1 MNVFQKAVLRQQQ
14 NLDKRAQEIEG
25 DIQASDIA
33 QGTTGTL
40 PNFGEGLSLPE
51 TFWGGFSGTVNDA
64 ASGLARTAYQALDPN
79 SDWHTQSKLND
90 TQESLANK
98 LSAQQQ
104 ISNRLAQLQAQKT
117 NATSYEAL
125 RNIQREEDYLRGQQQ
140 IHALTP
146 EEVASNQGGVVEDAL
161 KKNQEFRN
169 GSYDFWTYRGES
181 ARDMFENK
189 RSAQMSAATNAA
201 DLAELNR
208 PVNWW
213 DATKVGIKNM
223 DATQAANL
231 FGGTAP
237 FLVGGVPGGVMIF
250 GDAARVYHEGTD
262 YQREHNNEDK
272 SGYAPIKQQ
281 FLTRGQE
288 AQAAGSA
295 LGYALLNKL
304 EASTALGLLKKGEN
318 AFTRAVTNTAS
329 KAVSKVP
336 YVGSDLGKGLT
347 GIVGLAAASAGLEGV
362 VEGAQTALEQTAQN
376 RPIDAQE
383 IGESI
388 AGGLIMGGGF
398 AGTGAAAKGI
408 KEADNYA
415 KERAAITNP
424 KSAEEMQKTYDNM
437 VKPLGKD
444 GNPNPNYSPDSFI
457 REYQDNPHFTQEIAA
472 NAYKRALKDSEET
485 DSIAKGLEE
494 EYEQLSKKERTP
506 EEEER
511 FQLVK
516 AVKEEARKEADRSK
530 SIFESTE
537 NELSRYAKKTNWDIS
552 SLVQKPLSETFTDAD
567 LQEMTSDEA
576 KSVQE
581 RTEALRQQREALKTA
596 PQEER
601 SAIQESIDK
610 LSSGLKET
618 RREFEAKPKDED
630 FTARELESFTDED
643 KQTLASIRQNQ
654 DKEEAGIELAKFKAS
669 KGKATFTEEQLKEF
683 KPQQRDFIKQAEDV
697 LKSEADPEAY
707 RKAYKVL
714 QKAKQGYKANE
725 TLKAFEESPR
735 SISRAE
741 IEEALKS
748 PSLTQEQRER
758 LSMARHLKH
767 TKEFLQGRNGT
778 QVNKEIMFGERIN
791 GRRSWGIEDYLNNM
805 IDAIAHKDIKRRQE
819 IVSQATKFFN
829 SHKEKLHKFT
839 QAIQEATASNKTIEV
854 KHNNKTY
861 KIHANSGSL
870 INAVKHEVSSLSYM
884 MGALKG
890 KATKPTEE
898 KQQQKPETKTDKGN
912 PYNNPYMWDKLDN
925 WIKLAQQ
932 TFKKTTDKPVDLV
945 EDSNRVPYSPWIRKI
960 TDSKKRAAAIQF
972 DRNTLSKWWNIHNAL
987 DANKDLG
994 IYKNLLTKPATHS
1007 IMFGSSF
1014 DLNANQDMHNVDLFT
1029 RIRLLEGRRVN
1040 KNLNGQKYTNQDV
1053 VSVWVDTPTNI
1064 SNHNSTKLEVSRIW
1078 DEINAAIKAG
1088 AILRIPQL
1096 AEKGNAFENLRRNS
1110 HEIQRY
1116 ILSKGYTQ
1124 VAHGVFALK
1133 EANTEPEIE
1142 IAEPKKEVKPEV
1154 QTKVEPKKETNTQ
1167 PEVEIDIPT
1176 VETKPEVETNI
1187 EEYKEKLLSKDKLSL
1202 EELTSMAKEVFNKE
1216 GKVSILVGGNSSLGS
1231 IIKRTD
1237 AYSNNSRAELVRQWI
1252 HNLLGL
1258 SKDTFKPEEAVT
1270 LEGNVF
1276 TLSIPTKNIPA
1287 QEVTQEIEIDV
1298 SPKPREKKTLEDVVT
1313 PEVNKEVTPKVEA
1326 DTSLEGIDAVYAH
1339 YKGKLKDGLVSE
1351 ADVNVYS
1358 PKATEAITTEPKPQ
1372 EFKSEVMERKPHTEK
1387 ALATISDFFKRVI
1400 TPKSIAFLNAMSG
1413 LDNAQDQLNSVNAY
1427 INLRNYISASL
1438 TDHKGESI
1446 IHTRDARINELMGN
1460 ENFTDALTY
1469 SLYSWLNR
1477 NSSVGFTTKQL
1488 TSMYGFQKGSRVN
1501 GEWHKLINEAGHNSA
1516 YMFDD
1521 LGSTVFKVL
1530 DIVPK
1535 KNWTEGDYK
1544 TLVQHV
1550 GMLALHLASN
1560 PPEGFQPVLK
1570 TTKVNAWEEFKLRAP
1585 MMSDES
1591 LLKNLEYFGIDLPR
1605 EVSKF
1610 GMLETINSVLTP
1622 PKNGLIKTTFVK
1634 ANTEVDKGTMR
1645 GQPLVMDIVVSNRQ
1659 IKGKSVLTQIF
1670 EGTDNDREPAL
1681 EPEKVKESIKRT
1693 FQKVS
1698 PEQKKLLGEV
1708 AKQEWNLNQSNI
1720 EALRKAAED
1729 GSLELLLG
1737 LPTEEYI
1744 DSLHPDLQ
1752 EEERALKNQKLDAVE
1767 KTLAWAEGQG
1777 EDTFYMTPVVW
1788 QNYRWGYKSNIFNP
1802 QQKLLDRILGGVS
1815 SHRVTMPTVGLE
1827 ELSKKDLDPKDMPLE
1842 AHWWMAIAEG
1852 AEGIHEKVDIN
1863 GEYLSSARTT
1873 DKVKVN
1879 DYLKWLLAYTKT
1891 DTYKEGIAEAKKWIQ
1906 GKPTDYTK
1914 IKALLDDFGTD
1925 ELSIGSVLELARY
1938 EMREGNTFT
1947 TQISRGSDGINN
1959 GVAITSTL
1967 QATTTRKRLEA
1978 VGLLYSDKSVQQYRS
1993 EGNPDVY
2000 EETAEDILAIHQEIK
2015 KNNEFVRALEE
2026 HLNKFNKKFGQRK
2039 ETKKALIPV
2048 NYGSAIKAAV
2058 IASSGTVLDQIK
2070 EMYYKN
2076 YKKPEVREELQN
2088 LVRSLQDFLNKS
2100 ISNISKIPSLKGEER
2115 LKAYEEN
2122 ADVLI
2127 ALNNYML
2134 TVGLNPKSGRVSF
2147 DGTNKEI
2154 TDAIKA
2160 YRKQNETELD
2170 ALDSTWKATIRNAH
2184 KLSQNLKDI
2193 TVTEENTSWHF
2204 GRAVDNLSGLVFGLA
2219 TEKGVTKQYG
2229 EFIQHRDMLNAT
2241 ENTAFDLFERVRDA
2255 YLESIGKQNWYELT
2269 YEEQEEAWKELKQY
2283 SPVVDNIMAKGNV
2296 DHGIFLTKVQRA
2308 ADTFKPTTLAMT
2320 TRETDKNQ
2328 SKSYSSNVLVDKL
2341 TKPGVRAGALIIQ
2354 GLDGTVASKVVAAFD
2369 AFHAHDSQSF
2379 ALNKYVEGTLRQNEE
2394 LYKIFRDYNYNLEV
2408 MKAYI
2413 RVWKGLKKY
2422 VPTDTNVAT
2431 PLVEVG
2437 YKKYT
2442 ELTKLLKTAVEH
2454 DLTKYEL
2461 LKEMVYVSNYAGE
2474 GGQYKITD
2482 KEVAELTKRQDETL
2496 AQYKAMLAEL
2506 EEPIEQKPKEEEP
2519 TRVTVVIDPS
2529 GLGVTVNEGSFKE
2542 SIKSVL
2548 KQSKPTANDLYKA
2561 FISATSDNSLLAS
2574 LQDISFDD
2582 IPVKRGDR
2590 TYYDRPTNTITLA
2603 NDWKPKAVAR
2613 MLAHIVYSRVSA
2625 VARAN
2630 PTKYKRAAEAI
2641 RDLHVT
2647 AKAFANYFNSNRVD
2661 TKIFDAI
2668 RKDLDIKDSNE
2679 SLIRELYDIFNRA
2692 MVEDFLVSERFR
2704 RMLKHIPV
2712 ETGEKTLLG
2721 KVWNAL
2727 IKVFSAKPKAEN
2739 LLKYVA
2745 NEVATTLELG
2755 INRDTNYRELLEE
2768 AYRANN
2774 SYVHQTVG
2782 FGSSLGLDAFMS
2794 DVVKQ
2799 NKSEMDIREV
2809 LAIADKHIKDEDD
2822 RRVYNFIKDY
2832 YSRTTKK
2839 LPVDILRGFRNE
2851 TNERDYERVTSR
2863 IKGSLSNHY
2872 NPNHIYLET
2881 ATGSLPATLEIFLH
2895 EAVHSITTELGE
2907 LNKISTDLENNPD
2920 AFGVLAE
2927 GENIDDYEEYI
2938 RNYSDYIHFEN
2949 AYDQR
2954 KELPTVVLT
2963 NPIVRAEAKKI
2974 KYGNVS
2980 LYEAVALATKAAYQ
2994 NYLTQENDNAIPP
3007 WVTEQIPDDLSSF
3020 ELSNQDIDINLNADP
3035 EKVTKAASKTS
3046 SKHIWNANAAPPENT
3061 KFSPTAI
3068 FDALATKE
3076 DEHLRTTFS
3085 KFINPLLG
3093 SVDPVLVTGKELG
3106 EVFYQNILDGTA
3118 EVTLD
3123 AAAAGFELTDAQA
3136 YVYEVIVSTL
3146 ERVTDEIADSPSYRQ
3161 LRKAYDQAKAR
3172 VRPEDFHKGD
3182 WNQATKEEK
3191 DLARTKYNYVF
3202 NPPLSSTKKSD
3213 FISRFLALGLTNK
3226 ELGQIF
3232 DFVPENQAE
3241 GVLGRVE
3248 QLFEG
3253 VLEFVLDRGAGINGR
3268 DTIKQRLNTLS
3279 ETLAKTYLKNQD
3291 LLHEKRGVYDSLVQ
3305 GLDSLNKT
3313 VSSRLNGYRQNKLSK
3328 ALGAIWQIPTLIRV
3342 NVDQFNPHKPIGEL
3356 REAWN
3361 EINGT
3366 LQNEENIS
3374 INDLFNATKSI
3385 ERQRE
3390 ETAESID
3397 KEVTSLWTKDL
3408 TKQDH
3413 KAITSVVLRSDL
3425 QSLLAN
3431 HGERTIQ
3438 EYIFDPN
3445 KRQTAIEKLEQKIAA
3460 SPYGNEYLVRA
3471 KMLAYYMQTGIADVG
3486 LAKNALAIAERA
3498 GIQQTQTTQEM
3509 VDAIDQVTTLY
3520 SLNYIKQEQID
3531 LMKELNDNNQI
3542 IKLAQLHEKYV
3553 RLGYAEFDTNPY
3565 SENKGY
3571 MPSIVNQYKD
3581 IIAIN
3586 PKDEATYE
3594 RWGYMKIADLKQSP
3608 WDNTEPRIL
3617 MLSNNTGKQRYVS
3630 GAFFLNQ
3637 SARKG
3642 SVFADTS
3649 DKGKLTKVVNEVKKD
3664 TRTKLATPFGLYDP
3678 RKQERAAT
3686 VTYDNNGDI
3695 VSVGYEMAHHVQD
3708 VYLDRNNDPA
3718 KLMAMYSSQLS
3729 VKQAMRRQNEDIVD
3743 YLKKEYEEA
3752 PKSDKNRYVFVG
3764 KTAGHKRAQEYWASL
3779 PKETKDYIGEDGIWI
3794 RNDVLN
3800 TLMGFSKINLIDA
3813 FRKQAEKD
3821 NLMGRVVADFL
3832 STATGQRVTA
3842 VAADLL
3848 NVWYELIKQ
3857 LKDFVV
3863 IRTGL
3868 VLVGNIT
3875 SNIVLSLVNRTDP
3888 IRLAKDTSTA
3898 WRYAKQYQMHRKELN
3913 QLKVWQA
3920 TGQYNRQMLSR
3931 IAELEDA
3938 IHRNP
3943 LYEFIKAGMMPT
3955 MVMDTSTKED
3965 LYEYQPKYIEWLNN
3979 KWGKVPT
3986 PVRKAAE
3993 FMTVARGTTLHNVL
4007 LDATQLSDF
4016 VFRYAVYQQEIR
4028 KGTSKEAAMKK
4039 ARDMFINFDLPTSR
4053 TLQLLNDSGLWMYTK
4068 FFLRIQKVLHDQIRN
4083 NPVSFFAVP
4092 MVTSL
4097 LGLPGLIPV
4106 LMLHRILSG
4115 YGFFNI
4121 PINDVLTMLSLALP
4135 MRLVGF

>member
-25 DIQASDIA
+25 DIQASDLA

-40 PNFGEGLSLPE
+40 PNFGEGLSIPE
-51 TFWGGFSGTVNDA
+51 TFWGGFAGTVNDA
-64 ASGLARTAYQALDPN
+64 ASGLARTGYQLVDTN
-79 SDWHTQSKLND
+79 SDWNTQRKLDD

-104 ISNRLAQLQAQKT
+104 ISNRLSQLQARKN
-117 NATSYEAL
+117 NATSYEQL

-140 IHALTP
+140 INAVTP
-146 EEVASNQGGVVEDAL
+146 EEVASNQSGVVEDAL
-161 KKNQEFRN
+161 RKNQEFRN

-189 RSAQMSAATNAA
+189 RSAQMSAGTNAA

-208 PVNWW
+208 PVTWW

-237 FLVGGVPGGVMIF
+237 FLVGGGAGGAVML

-262 YQREHNNEDK
+262 YQRNHNNEDN

-281 FLTRGQE
+281 FLTREQE
-288 AQAAGSA
+288 AKAAGSA

-318 AFTRAVTNTAS
+318 AFTRAVTNAAT

-336 YVGSDLGKGLT
+336 YVGSELGRGLT
-347 GIVGLAAASAGLEGV
+347 GIAGHAAASAGLEGA

-376 RPIDAQE
+376 RPLDAQE

-388 AGGLIMGGGF
+388 AGGLVMGGGF
-398 AGTGAAAKGI
+398 AGAGAVAKGTN
-408 KEADNYA
+408 EANKYA
-415 KERAAITNP
+415 QERASIANP
-424 KSAEEMQKTYDNM
+424 KSPEDMQKTYNEM

-444 GNPNPNYSPDSFI
+444 GNPNPNYSPDTFI

-472 NAYKRALKDSEET
+472 NAYKRALKDAEET
-485 DSIAKGLEE
+485 DAIAKGLEE
-494 EYEQLSKKERTP
+494 EYEQLSKKERSP

-516 AVKEEARKEADRSK
+516 ETKEDARNEADRSK

-537 NELSRYAKKTNWDIS
+537 DELKRYAKKSDWDIS
-552 SLVQKPLSETFTDAD
+552 SLVQKPLSETFTDAE
-567 LQEMTSDEA
+567 LQEMTSAEA
-576 KSVQE
+576 QSVQE
-581 RTEALRQQREALKTA
+581 RTEALKQQREALKTT
-596 PQEER
+596 PEEEK
-601 SAIQESIDK
+601 ATIQESIDT
-610 LSSGLKET
+610 LVSSLKET
-618 RREFEAKPKDED
+618 RKEFEAKPKDED
-630 FTARELESFTDED
+630 FTARELENFTDED
-643 KQTLASIRQNQ
+643 RQTLASIRQNQ
-654 DKEEAGIELAKFKAS
+654 QGENKEQANIELAKFKAS
-669 KGKATFTEEQLKEF
+669 KGKTTFTEEQLKEF

-697 LKSEADPEAY
+697 LKSEVDPGAY
-707 RKAYKVL
+707 RKAYQVL
-714 QKAKQGYKANE
+714 QKAKQGFKANE
-725 TLKAFEESPR
+725 TLKAFEESPK

-748 PSLTQEQRER
+748 PSLNQEQRER

-767 TKEFLQGRNGT
+767 TQEFLEGRNGT
-778 QVNKEIMFGERIN
+778 QVNKEIMFGERIK
-791 GRRSWGIEDYLNNM
+791 GRLSWGIKDYLDNM
-805 IDAIAHKDIKRRQE
+805 LDAIAHKKTDRQQE
-819 IVSQATKFFN
+819 IIAQATKFFN
-829 SHKEKLHKFT
+829 SHREKLDKF
-839 QAIQEATASNKTIEV
+839 QRARQEAVASNKAVEV
-854 KHNNKTY
+854 KHNGKVY
-861 KIHANSGSL
+861 SIHANSGSL
-870 INAVKHEVSSLSYM
+870 ISAVKQEVSSLSYM
-884 MGALKG
+884 MDALRG

-898 KQQQKPETKTDKGN
+898 KQQQQQRKPETKTN
-912 PYNNPYMWDKLDN
+912 PYNDPYMWDKLDN

-932 TFKKTTDKPVDLV
+932 TFKKTSDKPADLV
-945 EDSNRVPYSPWIRKI
+945 EDSNRVPYSPWIKRI
-960 TDSKKRAAAIQF
+960 TDKAKRAAAIQY

-994 IYKNLLTKPATHS
+994 IYKNLLSKPATHS
-1007 IMFGSSF
+1007 IMFGTS
-1014 DLNANQDMHNVDLFT
+1014 LNLKSQLDMHNVDLFT
-1029 RIRLLEGRRVN
+1029 RIRLLEGRRTN
-1040 KNLNGQKYTNQDV
+1040 KHLNGQKYSNQDV

-1064 SNHNSTKLEVSRIW
+1064 SNHNSTKLEISRIW

-1110 HEIQRY
+1110 HEIQKY
-1116 ILSKGYTQ
+1116 ILSRGYEQ
-1124 VAHGVFALK
+1124 IAHGIFALK
-1133 EANTEPEIE
+1133 EATTEPEIE
-1142 IAEPKKEVKPEV
+1142 IETQTKPEIKTEE
-1154 QTKVEPKKETNTQ
+1154 QTKPEPKKETPKVEAE
-1167 PEVEIDIPT
+1167 PEVEI
-1176 VETKPEVETNI
+1176 ETKPEPEVKTNI
-1187 EEYKEKLLSKDKLSL
+1187 EEYKDKLLSKDKLPL

-1216 GKVSILVGGNSSLGS
+1216 GKVSIYVEGNSSLGS
-1231 IIKRTD
+1231 IIKKQD
-1237 AYSNNSRAELVRQWI
+1237 AYTKSPRAELVRQWV

-1258 SKDTFKPEEAVT
+1258 SEDAINANEAAT
-1270 LEGNVF
+1270 QEGRVF
-1276 TLSIPTKNIPA
+1276 TLVMPTKVEQEVEIDIPTN
-1287 QEVTQEIEIDV
+1287 T
-1298 SPKPREKKTLEDVVT
+1298 KPIEKKTLEDVATPKEVIK
-1313 PEVNKEVTPKVEA
+1313 PEVEVS
-1326 DTSLEGIDAVYAH
+1326 TSVAGIGAVYAH
-1339 YKGKLKDGLVSE
+1339 YKGKLKDGLVNE

-1372 EFKSEVMERKPHTEK
+1372 EFKSEVMERKPNTEK

-1400 TPKSIAFLNAMSG
+1400 EPKNVEFLNAMSG
-1413 LDNAQDQLNSVNAY
+1413 LDKAQEQLNSINAY
-1427 INLRNYISASL
+1427 INLRNYIDASL
-1438 TDHKGESI
+1438 KDHRGESI
-1446 IHTRDARINELMGN
+1446 IHTKDARINELMGN

-1469 SLYSWLNR
+1469 SLYSWLTR
-1477 NSSVGFTTKQL
+1477 NSSVGFTSKQL
-1488 TSMYGFQKGSRVN
+1488 ASMYGFQKGTRIN
-1501 GEWHKLINEAGHNSA
+1501 GDWQALLNEVGHNSA
-1516 YMFDD
+1516 YMFDE
-1521 LGSTVFKVL
+1521 LGSNVFKVL

-1535 KNWTEGDYK
+1535 KNWSEGEYK

-1570 TTKVNAWEEFKLRAP
+1570 ISRVNAWEEFKLRAP

-1591 LLKNLEYFGIDLPR
+1591 LYKNLEYFGIELPKELSKYDLLD
-1605 EVSKF
+1605 VV
-1610 GMLETINSVLTP
+1610 NSTLTP
-1622 PKNGLIKTTFVK
+1622 PKNGLIKSTFVK
-1634 ANTEVDKGTMR
+1634 ANTEVVKGNMR

-1659 IKGKSVLTQIF
+1659 TKGKSVLTQIF
-1670 EGTDNDREPAL
+1670 EGNDNDREPAL
-1681 EPEKVKESIKRT
+1681 QPEKVKESIKRT

-1698 PEQKKLLGEV
+1698 PEQKKLLEEV
-1708 AKQEWNLNQSNI
+1708 AKQEWNLNKSNV
-1720 EALRKAAED
+1720 EALRKATKD

-1737 LPTEEYI
+1737 LPTEDYI

-1788 QNYRWGYKSNIFNP
+1788 QNYRWGYKSNVFNP

-1815 SHRVTMPTVGLE
+1815 SHKVTMPTVGLE
-1827 ELSKKDLDPKDMPLE
+1827 ELTKQDLDPKNMPLE

-1863 GEYLSSARTT
+1863 GDYLPSARTT

-1891 DTYKEGIAEAKKWIQ
+1891 NTYKEGIAEAKKWVQ
-1906 GKPTDYTK
+1906 GKSTDYTK

-1938 EMREGNTFT
+1938 ELREGNTFT

-1967 QATTTRKRLEA
+1967 QATTTKQRLEA

-2000 EETAEDILAIHQEIK
+2000 EETAEDILAIHQKIK
-2015 KNNEFVRALEE
+2015 EDNEFVRALEE
-2026 HLNKFNKKFGQRK
+2026 HLAKFNKKFGQRK

-2076 YKKPEVREELQN
+2076 YKDPEVRQELQQ

-2100 ISNISKIPSLKGEER
+2100 ISTVKNIPNLKGEER
-2115 LKAYEEN
+2115 LRAYEEN

-2127 ALNNYML
+2127 ALNNYMA
-2134 TVGLNPKSGRVSF
+2134 TIGLINKKNRVIVE
-2147 DGTNKEI
+2147 GTNKEI

-2160 YRKQNETELD
+2160 YRGKDQTELD
-2170 ALDSTWKATIRNAH
+2170 VLDSTWKATIKNAF
-2184 KLSQNLKDI
+2184 KLEQDLKKI

-2204 GRAVDNLSGLVFGLA
+2204 DRAVDNLSGLVFGLA
-2219 TEKGVTKQYG
+2219 TEKGVSKQYG
-2229 EFIQHRDMLNAT
+2229 EFIEHRDLLNAT

-2269 YEEQEEAWKELKQY
+2269 YEEQENAWKELKQY
-2283 SPVVDNIMAKGNV
+2283 APVVDNIMAKGNV
-2296 DHGIFLTKVQRA
+2296 DHGIFLTKVQKA
-2308 ADTFKPTTLAMT
+2308 ADTFKPTTLAMST
-2320 TRETDKNQ
+2320 KETDKTQ
-2328 SKSYSSNVLVDKL
+2328 SRSYTSNVLVDKL

-2379 ALNKYVEGTLRQNEE
+2379 ALNKYVEGTLKQNEE
-2394 LYKIFRDYNYNLEV
+2394 LYKVFRDYNYNLEV
-2408 MKAYI
+2408 MSAYM

-2422 VPTDTNVAT
+2422 LPEDSNVT
-2431 PLVEVG
+2431 RPLVETG
-2437 YKKYT
+2437 YKEYI
-2442 ELTKLLKTAVEH
+2442 ELTKLLKVAVEQ
-2454 DLTKYEL
+2454 DLSKYEL
-2461 LKEMVYVSNYAGE
+2461 LKKMVYVSNYAGE
-2474 GGQYKITD
+2474 GGQFRITE
-2482 KEVAELTKRQDETL
+2482 KEVAELTKRQEETL
-2496 AQYKAMLAEL
+2496 AQYKAMLTEL
-2506 EEPIEQKPKEEEP
+2506 GEPVDKNTKPTEEP
-2519 TRVTVVIDPS
+2519 TRVTVVIDPN
-2529 GLGVTVNEGSFKE
+2529 GLGVTVDEGALRDRL
-2542 SIKSVL
+2542 KSVL
-2548 KQSKPTANDLYKA
+2548 KQPKANANDLYKA
-2561 FISATSDNSLLAS
+2561 FIDATNDASLLAD
-2574 LQDISFDD
+2574 LQDISFND
-2582 IPVKRGDR
+2582 IAVKKGNE
-2590 TYYDRPTNTITLA
+2590 TKYDKNTNTITLGR
-2603 NDWKPKAVAR
+2603 DWKPKAVAR
-2613 MLAHIVYSRVSA
+2613 MMAHIVYTRIKA

-2630 PTKYKRAAEAI
+2630 PTKYKRAAEAV
-2641 RDLHVT
+2641 RDLEIT
-2647 AKAFANYFNSNRVD
+2647 SRAFANYFDSNKVN

-2668 RKDLDIKDSNE
+2668 RKDLDIKDSNDQ
-2679 SLIRELYDIFNRA
+2679 LAKELYGIFNKA

-2704 RMLKHIPV
+2704 TMLKHIPV
-2712 ETGEKTLLG
+2712 ETGEKTLLA

-2745 NEVATTLELG
+2745 NEVAVTLEVG
-2755 INRDTNYRELLEE
+2755 TNRKTNFKELLEE

-2774 SYVHQTVG
+2774 SYVPQTVG

-2794 DVVKQ
+2794 EVIKK
-2799 NKSEMDIREV
+2799 NKSEMDVREV
-2809 LAIADKHIKDEDD
+2809 LAIADKYITDEDD
-2822 RRVYNFIKDY
+2822 RRVYNFIKDF
-2832 YSRTTKK
+2832 YSRTTKRF
-2839 LPVDILRGFRNE
+2839 PVDILRGFRDESNDK
-2851 TNERDYERVTSR
+2851 DYKRVLD
-2863 IKGSLSNHY
+2863 KGNDSLSNHY
-2872 NPNHIYLET
+2872 NSKHIYLES
-2881 ATGSLPATLEIFLH
+2881 AVGDIPATLEMFLH
-2895 EAVHSITTELGE
+2895 EAVHSISQEMEE
-2907 LNKISTDLENNPD
+2907 LNKISVELSNNPELY
-2920 AFGVLAE
+2920 GTLAE

-2938 RNYSDYIHFEN
+2938 RNYSDYIHYEN
-2949 AYDQR
+2949 YYGDKR
-2954 KELPTVVLT
+2954 ELPTVILT
-2963 NPIVRAEAKKI
+2963 NPVVRAEAKKI
-2974 KYGNVS
+2974 KYGDTS

-2994 NYLTQENDNAIPP
+2994 TQPSNQEGNNDVPP
-3007 WVTEQIPDDLSSF
+3007 WVTEQIPDDFSSF
-3020 ELSNQDIDINLNADP
+3020 ELSTQDIDTPNLNADP
-3035 EKVTKAASKTS
+3035 EEVAKAASKTS
-3046 SKHIWNANAAPPENT
+3046 SKHIWNAYATPPENT
-3061 KFSPTAI
+3061 RFSPTAI
-3068 FDALATKE
+3068 FDALATSE

-3093 SVDPVLVTGKELG
+3093 SVDPALVTGKELG

-3118 EVTLD
+3118 EVVLD
-3123 AAAAGFELTDAQA
+3123 AAAAGFEFTDAQA
-3136 YVYEVIVSTL
+3136 YVYEVITSTL

-3161 LRKAYDQAKAR
+3161 LRKSYDQAKAR
-3172 VRPEDFHKGD
+3172 LRLEDFHEGD
-3182 WNQATKEEK
+3182 WKQATKEEK

-3213 FISRFLALGLTNK
+3213 FISRFLALGLTNA
-3226 ELGQIF
+3226 ELGKVF

-3241 GVLGRVE
+3241 GVLGKVE
-3248 QLFEG
+3248 QLFED
-3253 VLEFVLDRGAGINGR
+3253 VLEFVLDRGAGINGK
-3268 DTIKQRLNTLS
+3268 DTIKERLQTLS

-3291 LLHEKRGVYDSLVQ
+3291 LLHEKKGIYDSLVQ

-3313 VSSRLNGYRQNKLSK
+3313 VSSRLIGFRQNKLSR
-3328 ALGAIWQIPTLIRV
+3328 AIGAIWQIPTLVRV
-3342 NVDQFNPHKPIGEL
+3342 NADQFNPHKPIGEL

-3374 INDLFNATKSI
+3374 INDLFNATKAI

-3390 ETAESID
+3390 ETAESVD
-3397 KEVTSLWTKDL
+3397 KEVTSLWTKNL
-3408 TKQDH
+3408 AKQDH
-3413 KAITSVVLRSDL
+3413 KAITNVVLRSDL

-3431 HGERTIQ
+3431 HGERAIQ

-3445 KRQTAIEKLEQKIAA
+3445 KRQNAIEKLEQKIAA

-3509 VDAIDQVTTLY
+3509 IDAIDQVTTLY

-3531 LMKELNDNNQI
+3531 LMKGLNDNNQI

-3571 MPSIVNQYKD
+3571 MPSVVNQYKD
-3581 IIAIN
+3581 IIAID

-3594 RWGYMKIADLKQSP
+3594 KWGYKKIADLKQSP
-3608 WDNTEPRIL
+3608 WDDTEPRIL

-3642 SVFADTS
+3642 SAFADTS
-3649 DKGKLTKVVNEVKKD
+3649 NRGKLAKVVTKVKKD
-3664 TRTKLATPFGLYDP
+3664 TKDKLATPFGLYDP

-3764 KTAGHKRAQEYWASL
+3764 KSSGHKRAQEYWASL
-3779 PKETKDYIGEDGIWI
+3779 PKETRDYIGDGMWV

-3821 NLMGRVVADFL
+3821 NLMGRIVADFL

-3842 VAADLL
+3842 VAADVL

-3868 VLVGNIT
+3868 VLLGNIT

-3979 KWGKVPT
+3979 QWGKVPT

-3993 FMTVARGTTLHNVL
+3993 FMTVARGTTLHNAL

-4016 VFRYAVYQQEIR
+4016 VFRYAVYQQETR
-4028 KGTSKEAAMKK
+4028 KGNSKEAAMKK

-4097 LGLPGLIPV
+4097 LGLPGLIPI
-4106 LMLHRILSG
+4106 LMLHRIISG
-4115 YGFFNI
+4115 YGFFNM
-4121 PINDVLTMLSLALP
+4121 PINDVLTMVTLALP
-4135 MRLVGF
+4135 MRLLGF